1 MSNTVIVTGN
11 LVAPPEL
18 KFTPAGAA
26 FVNFTVADTP
36 RRKNEQTGQWE
47 DAGEALFLRCTMWRD
62 AAEHLAEQELG
73 KGQRVTVTGRLKARS
88 WEKDGVKR
96 TEVECDA
103 DSVAV
108 HPRRASRTTAAP
120 QSDPWGTQPPSDTP
134 PF

>member
-1 MSNTVIVTGN
+1 MTNFVTITGN
-11 LVAPPEL
+11 LTDTPEL
-18 KFTPAGAA
+18 RFTPAGTAVA
-26 FVNFTVADTP
+26 SFTVADTP

-108 HPRRASRTTAAP
+108 HPRRAPRTTAAP
-120 QSDPWGTQPPSDTP
+120 QSDPWGTPPPADTP